1 MNQFLFRL
9 GGGTGRVEEIFEGAA
24 FESEG
29 GKAEDFGKALVVDRL
44 HDDPDTARETKFMSH
59 DVGPA
64 HGGVVTPGCTNGV
77 EIDDDGFVWANESE
91 FVIEIVAGGDFTSRA
106 VDMKENGG
114 DGIVIG
120 RLANLKDEIID
131 HAGANLTG
139 DFLSDHPEEID
150 FGDATFLRIVPL
162 DQLLFKVRCGLD
174 TGGVGEQMMILRK
187 EEEIGE
193 EAASEQYQSHDEKE
207 FRATKHAGGKN
218 ASD

>member
-64 HGGVVTPGCTNGV
+64 HGGVVAPGCTDRIEV
-77 EIDDDGFVWANESE
+77 DDDGFVLANESE
-91 FVIEIVAGGDFTSRA
+91 FVIEIVAGGDLASGA
-106 VDMKENGG
+106 VDMEKNGRN
-114 DGIVIG
+114 GIVIG
-120 RLANLKDEIID
+120 GLADLKDEIID
-131 HAGANLTG
+131 HAGADLSG
-139 DFLSDHPEEID
+139 DFLSDHSEEID
-150 FGDATFLRIVPL
+150 FGDAFFLRIVSF
-162 DQLLFKVRCGLD
+162 DQLFFKVRSGLD
-174 TGGVGEQMMILRK
+174 MGSAGEQLLVFGE

-193 EAASEQYQSHDEKE
+193 EAASEQNQAHDEKE
-207 FRATKHAGGKN
+207 FGAVEHARFKN